1 MLSSTRSGRK
11 ARTESLVPR
20 LIARGA
26 ATALLAGAGYLAA
39 TWYRY
44 GRTRPTGGGDELLDR
59 FLPACEV
66 RERHEIRIKAPADVT
81 FAAAR
86 ALELGR
92 SPVIRAIFRGRKV
105 LMGATARGAAPP
117 RPFLDEVLS
126 LGWRVL
132 AEEPNREIV
141 VGAVTQPWLADVV
154 FRGVAP
160 AEFAGFDE
168 PGYVKIA
175 WTLAVSPLGPDDSVF
190 RTETRVTTTDPA
202 SRRKFRRYWA
212 VFSPGIL
219 LIRRETLR
227 LVKQAAESVVAGAR

>member
-1 MLSSTRSGRK
+1 MRVRMSRVAFG
-11 ARTESLVPR
+11 
-20 LIARGA
+20 
-26 ATALLAGAGYLAA
+26 ALLAGVGYVAA

-44 GRTRPTGGGDELLDR
+44 GLTRPAAGGDELLDR
-59 FLPACEV
+59 YMPAYDV
-66 RERHEIRIKAPADVT
+66 RERHETRVKAPAEVT

-92 SPVIRAIFRGRKV
+92 SPVIRAIFRGREL
-105 LMGATARGAAPP
+105 LMSSTARTAKPP
-117 RPFLDEVLS
+117 RPFLDEVLA

-132 AEEPNREIV
+132 AEEPDCEIV

-154 FRGVAP
+154 FRGIAP
-160 AEFAGFDE
+160 EEFAGFDE
-168 PGYVKIA
+168 PDYVKIA
-175 WTLAVSPLGPDDSVF
+175 WTLAVAPLGPDESVF
-190 RTETRVTTTDPA
+190 RTETRVMTTDPS

-227 LVKQAAESVVAGAR
+227 LVKRAAEARVVAGAK

>member
-1 MLSSTRSGRK
+1 MTISRW
-11 ARTESLVPR
+11 
-20 LIARGA
+20 IARGA
-26 ATALLAGAGYLAA
+26 VTALLASAGYVAV

-44 GRTRPTGGGDELLDR
+44 GRSKPTAGSDERLDR
-59 FLPACEV
+59 FMPAYEV
-66 RERHEIRIKAPADVT
+66 GERHETRVKAPADVT

-92 SPVIRAIFRGRKV
+92 SPVIRAIFRGREV
-105 LMGATARGAAPP
+105 LMGSTATGAAPP
-117 RPFLDEVLS
+117 RPFLEEVLS

-132 AEEPNREIV
+132 AEEPNRELV

-154 FRGVAP
+154 FRGIAP
-160 AEFAGFDE
+160 EEFAGFDE

-175 WTLAVSPLGPDDSVF
+175 WAFVVSPLGPDESVF
-190 RTETRVTTTDPA
+190 RTETRVAATDPT

-212 VFSPGIL
+212 VLSPGIL

-227 LVKQAAESVVAGAR
+227 LVKQASESGTRNPGRWAMP